1 MNKLNKGGID
11 RVMSD
16 TKGVRQVLELLAEN
30 EHKTWA
36 SWMEWLFNS
45 ECGTLNADG
54 SFTIKPEKVDRW
66 KYQLKVPY
74 KLLSEEEK
82 ESDRMQ
88 VYELM
93 PTLQE
98 IMLGM
103 LPEPYAQPRL
113 HHYDAGFNAAIS
125 HMRQNIRE
133 GFKDGN

>member
-1 MNKLNKGGID
+1 MK
-11 RVMSD
+11 D
-16 TKGVRQVLELLAEN
+16 TKGIRQVLELLAEN

-103 LPEPYAQPRL
+103 LPEKKEL
-113 HHYDAGFNAAIS
+113 STDAMGEYTVTIDKIYVNAYNNALKD
-125 HMRQNIRE
+125 MKQNIRG
-133 GFKDGN
+133 GFKGE

>member
-1 MNKLNKGGID
+1 MK
-11 RVMSD
+11 D
-16 TKGVRQVLELLAEN
+16 TKGIRQVLELLAEN

-103 LPEPYAQPRL
+103 KPNKLGAAKDGIHDWDEKYE
-113 HHYDAGFNAAIS
+113 AGYNAALS
-125 HMRQNIRE
+125 DWEQNIRG
-133 GFKDGN
+133 GFNNG